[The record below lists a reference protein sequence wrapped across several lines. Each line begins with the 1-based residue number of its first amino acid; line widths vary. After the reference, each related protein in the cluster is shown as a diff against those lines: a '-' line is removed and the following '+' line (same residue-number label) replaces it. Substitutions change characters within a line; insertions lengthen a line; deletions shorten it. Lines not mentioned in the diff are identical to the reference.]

1 MTHVTFV
8 THVTTAEVPRI
19 AVFARALRLSLLALL
34 RDGKS
39 GELRVLMLALLVAVS
54 ALTAVGFFTSRVSLA
69 VDQQAGEVL
78 AADLRLQSR
87 TPIGREYFDL
97 AAAAGLDTAEV
108 STFPSVVLKG
118 EDSALTAIRAVSS
131 RYPLRGRLKVADV
144 PFGPAREVTVL
155 PGPGEAWLEPRL
167 FGQLD
172 ARIGE
177 RIRVGQTEL
186 TIAKV
191 LDYRP
196 DQGSQFVD
204 LAPTL
209 LMRLEDV
216 PATKLTQEGS
226 RIGYAALFAGE
237 TQAVASFKEQLI
249 ARKKPGQR
257 IVDIDEASPQIRSA
271 IDRAGRFLNLAAL
284 VTILLAAIAV
294 AIAARRY
301 VARHLDTVALMKS
314 MGASQRLVLAISV
327 LELLAIA
334 IIAGVS
340 GALLGYAAQEGIAF
354 LVRDLVRGE
363 LPRPALSAG
372 WLGLMTSIFI
382 LVGFALPPLMQLRK
396 VPPARVLRRNLE
408 PPPLRYAFVYGSAI
422 AALAALLYWL
432 VRDPKLLGYVA
443 AATFGTFVVLIA
455 AGWVLVRSLGSL
467 RGSVG
472 ISWRYGMAN
481 IARRGR
487 DSVIQ
492 IVAFGLGLMVLLLL
506 AVVRNDLMQQWRA
519 SLPENAP
526 NHFMINIRPD
536 QTAAIRE
543 FFATKSEV
551 TPPQL
556 VPMVRA
562 RLTQINGRP
571 VGELQ
576 APSERGR
583 DFLEREANLTWAQ
596 TLQQDNKLV
605 AGEWWREGDG
615 GGPRVSVEIELAQS
629 LGLKI
634 GDDLSYDVA
643 GEIVDAKVSS
653 FREVQWDSFRPNFFM
668 VFSPG
673 TLDDSSGTYITSVH
687 IPREQRSILLEFT
700 RRFPEVTAI
709 DLEAVL
715 TQVRGV
721 MDKASLAVQY
731 VFAFTLLA
739 GVTVLLAAIQS
750 TRDERRY
757 ESAMLRTL
765 GASRRVV
772 LQGVA
777 AEFTTLGLLS
787 GTLAAV
793 GATVAGYFLA
803 TRLFNL
809 DYTFSFAVW
818 GIGLAAGAVL
828 VGVSGTLATRSVVN
842 HPPVATLRGN

>member
-1 MTHVTFV
+1 MTK
-8 THVTTAEVPRI
+8 
-19 AVFARALRLSLLALL
+19 ALRLALLALL

-87 TPIGREYFDL
+87 SPIEREYFDL
-97 AAAAGLDTAEV
+97 AAKAGLATAEV

-118 EDSALTAIRAVSS
+118 EDSALTAIRAVSA

-144 PFGPAREVTVL
+144 PYGPAREVTEL

-167 FGQLD
+167 FGQLN
-172 ARIGE
+172 ARVGD
-177 RIRVGQTEL
+177 RIRVGEAEL

-209 LMRLEDV
+209 LMRVEDV
-216 PATKLTQEGS
+216 PATKLNQQGS
-226 RIGYAALFAGE
+226 RISYAALFAGE
-237 TQAVASFKEQLI
+237 TQAVAAFKVELT
-249 ARKKPGQR
+249 ARKRPGQR
-257 IVDIDEASPQIRSA
+257 IVDVEEASPQIRSA
-271 IDRAGRFLNLAAL
+271 VDRAGRFLNLAAL

-314 MGASQRLVLAISV
+314 MGAAQRLVLAISV

-334 IIAGVS
+334 IIAGVF
-340 GALLGYAAQEGIAF
+340 GALIGYAAQEGIAF
-354 LVRDLVRGE
+354 LLRDLVRGE

-382 LVGFALPPLMQLRK
+382 LIGFALPPLLQLRR

-408 PPPLRYAFVYGSAI
+408 PPPLRYAFVYGSAL
-422 AALAALLYWL
+422 AALVALLYWL
-432 VRDPKLLGYVA
+432 VRDTKLLAYVSA
-443 AATFGTFVVLIA
+443 GTLGTFIVLIA
-455 AGWVLVRSLGSL
+455 AGWLLVRSLGTF

-472 ISWRYGMAN
+472 VSWRYGMAN

-506 AVVRNDLMQQWRA
+506 AVVRNDLMHQWRA
-519 SLPENAP
+519 SLPEDAP

-536 QTAAIRE
+536 QTAAVRD
-543 FFATKSEV
+543 FFAQHAV
-551 TPPQL
+551 APPEL

-562 RLTQINGRP
+562 RLTQINGTP
-571 VGELQ
+571 VAQLR

-596 TLQQDNKLV
+596 DMQRDNKLV
-605 AGEWWREGDG
+605 AGQWWKAGDG

-634 GDDLSYDVA
+634 GDKLTYDVA
-643 GEIVDAKVSS
+643 GEIVDAQVSS
-653 FREVQWDSFRPNFFM
+653 FRQVQWDSFRPNFFM

-673 TLDDSSGTYITSVH
+673 TLDDSTGTYITSVH
-687 IPREQRSILLEFT
+687 IAQPQKRMLLEFT
-700 RRFPEVTAI
+700 RRFPEVTSI
-709 DLEAVL
+709 DLDAIL

-739 GVTVLLAAIQS
+739 GVTVLLAAIQA

-793 GATVAGYFLA
+793 GATAAGYFLA
-803 TRLFNL
+803 TEVFNL

-818 GIGLAAGAVL
+818 GIGLAAGALL

>member
-1 MTHVTFV
+1 MKVV
-8 THVTTAEVPRI
+8 
-19 AVFARALRLSLLALL
+19 RLAFLALL

-39 GELRVLMLALLVAVS
+39 GELRVLLLALLVAVS

-87 TPIGREYFDL
+87 APIERDYFDL
-97 AAAAGLDTAEV
+97 ATAAGLTTAQV
-108 STFPSVVLKG
+108 STFPSVVMKG
-118 EDSALTAIRAVSS
+118 QDSALTAIRAVSS

-144 PFGPAREVTVL
+144 PFGPAREVTEL

-172 ARIGE
+172 ARVGE
-177 RIRVGQTEL
+177 RVHVGQMEL
-186 TIAKV
+186 TITRV

-209 LMRLEDV
+209 LMRLDDV

-226 RIGYAALFAGE
+226 RIGYAALFAGPSD
-237 TQAVASFKEQLI
+237 AIAGFKEELI

-257 IVDIDEASPQIRSA
+257 IVDVAEASPQIRSA
-271 IDRAGRFLNLAAL
+271 VDRAGRFLNLAAL

-314 MGASQRLVLAISV
+314 MGASQRLVLGITV

-334 IIAGVS
+334 IIAGVC
-340 GALLGYAAQEGIAF
+340 GALIGYAAQEGIAF
-354 LVRDLVRGE
+354 LLRDLVRGE

-382 LVGFALPPLMQLRK
+382 LIGFALPPLLQLRK

-408 PPPLRYAFVYGSAI
+408 PPPLRYAVVYGTAV

-443 AATFGTFVVLIA
+443 AATAGTFVVLII
-455 AGWVLVRSLGSL
+455 AGWILVKSLGSL

-536 QTAAIRE
+536 QTAAISE
-543 FFATKSEV
+543 FFAKSAV
-551 TPPQL
+551 PPPEL

-562 RLTQINGRP
+562 RLTQINGTP
-571 VGELQ
+571 VAQLSI
-576 APSERGR
+576 ANERGR

-596 TLQQDNKLV
+596 NVQRDNKIV
-605 AGEWWREGDG
+605 AGEWWREADG

-634 GDDLSYDVA
+634 GDNLTYDVA
-643 GEIVDAKVSS
+643 GEIIDAKVTS
-653 FREVQWDSFRPNFFM
+653 FRSVQWDSFRPNFFM

-673 TLDDSSGTYITSVH
+673 TLDDTSGTYITSVH

-709 DLEAVL
+709 DLEAIL

-739 GVTVLLAAIQS
+739 GVTVLLAAIQA

-777 AEFTTLGLLS
+777 AEFTTLGILS

-793 GATVAGYFLA
+793 GATAAGYFLA
-803 TRLFNL
+803 TRVFDL

-828 VGVSGTLATRSVVN
+828 VGVSGTLATRSVVY

>member
-1 MTHVTFV
+1 MK
-8 THVTTAEVPRI
+8 
-19 AVFARALRLSLLALL
+19 ALRLAFLALL

-39 GELRVLMLALLVAVS
+39 GELRVLLLALLVAVS

-69 VDQQAGEVL
+69 VDSQAGEVL

-87 TPIGREYFDL
+87 APIAQEYFDL
-97 AAAAGLDTAEV
+97 ATAAGLTTAQV
-108 STFPSVVLKG
+108 STFPSVVMKG
-118 EDSALTAIRAVSS
+118 QDSALTAIRAVSS

-144 PFGPAREVTVL
+144 PFGPAREVTEL

-172 ARIGE
+172 ARVGD
-177 RIRVGQTEL
+177 RVHVGQMEL
-186 TIAKV
+186 TITQV

-209 LMRLEDV
+209 LMRLDDV

-226 RIGYAALFAGE
+226 RIGYAALFAGP
-237 TQAVASFKEQLI
+237 TDAVAGFKEELT

-257 IVDIDEASPQIRSA
+257 IVDVDEASPQIRSA
-271 IDRAGRFLNLAAL
+271 VDRAGRFLNLAAL

-314 MGASQRLVLAISV
+314 MGASQRLVLSISV

-334 IIAGVS
+334 IIAGVC
-340 GALLGYAAQEGIAF
+340 GALIGYAAQEGIA
-354 LVRDLVRGE
+354 LLLRDLVRGE
-363 LPRPALSAG
+363 LPRPSLSAG

-382 LVGFALPPLMQLRK
+382 LIGFALPPLLQLRQ

-408 PPPLRYAFVYGSAI
+408 PPPLRYAVVYGTAI

-432 VRDPKLLGYVA
+432 VRDTKLLGYVS
-443 AATFGTFVVLIA
+443 AATAGTFVVLII
-455 AGWVLVRSLGSL
+455 AGWLLVRSLGTL

-536 QTAAIRE
+536 QITAIRE
-543 FFATKSEV
+543 FFAQQAV
-551 TPPQL
+551 TPPEL
-556 VPMVRA
+556 VPMIRA
-562 RLTQINGRP
+562 RLTQINGTP
-571 VGELQ
+571 VSQLSI
-576 APSERGR
+576 PSERGR

-596 TLQQDNKLV
+596 TMQRDNKVV

-634 GDDLSYDVA
+634 GDDLTYNVA
-643 GEIVDAKVSS
+643 GEIIDAKVTS
-653 FREVQWDSFRPNFFM
+653 FRSVQWDSFRPNFFM

-687 IPREQRSILLEFT
+687 IPQAQRAILLEFT
-700 RRFPEVTAI
+700 REFPEVTAI
-709 DLEAVL
+709 DLEAIL

-739 GVTVLLAAIQS
+739 GVTVLLAAIQA

-793 GATVAGYFLA
+793 GATAAGYFLA
-803 TRLFNL
+803 TRVFDL

>member
-1 MTHVTFV
+1 M
-8 THVTTAEVPRI
+8 I
-19 AVFARALRLSLLALL
+19 KALRLALLALL

-54 ALTAVGFFTSRVSLA
+54 ALTAVGFFTNRVSLA

-87 TPIGREYFDL
+87 APIEREYFDL
-97 AAAAGLDTAEV
+97 AQSDGLATAEV

-131 RYPLRGRLKVADV
+131 RYPLRGRLKVAEV
-144 PFGPAREVTVL
+144 PFGPAHEVSTL

-167 FGQLD
+167 FGQLN
-172 ARIGE
+172 ARIGD

-186 TIAKV
+186 KIAKV

-216 PATKLTQEGS
+216 PATKLSAEGS
-226 RIGYAALFAGE
+226 RIGYAALFAGT
-237 TQAVASFKEQLI
+237 TQQVAQFKEELT

-257 IVDIDEASPQIRSA
+257 IVDVDEASPQIRSA
-271 IDRAGRFLNLAAL
+271 VDRASRFLNLAAL

-294 AIAARRY
+294 AITARRY
-301 VARHLDTVALMKS
+301 VERHLDTVALMKS

-334 IIAGVS
+334 IIAGVL
-340 GALLGYAAQEGIAF
+340 GAAIGYAAQEGIAF

-363 LPRPALSAG
+363 LPRPGLSPG
-372 WLGLMTSIFI
+372 WLGLMTSILI
-382 LVGFALPPLMQLRK
+382 LIGFALPPLLQLRK

-408 PPPLRYAFVYGSAI
+408 PPPLRYAFVYGSAL
-422 AALAALLYWL
+422 AALLALLYWL
-432 VRDPKLLGYVA
+432 VRDTKLLGYVS

-455 AGWVLVRSLGSL
+455 AGWVLVRSLSTL

-472 ISWRYGMAN
+472 VSWRYGMAN

-506 AVVRNDLMQQWRA
+506 AVVRNDLMHQWRA

-526 NHFMINIRPD
+526 NYFMINIRPD
-536 QTAAIRE
+536 QTASVRE
-543 FFATKSEV
+543 FFAQQTQVS
-551 TPPQL
+551 PPEL
-556 VPMVRA
+556 VPMIRA
-562 RLTQINGRP
+562 RLTQINSTP
-571 VGELQ
+571 VADLHLQ
-576 APSERGR
+576 SERGR

-596 TLQQDNKLV
+596 SMQKDNKLV
-605 AGEWWREGDG
+605 AGDWWRPDDG
-615 GGPRVSVEIELAQS
+615 GGPRVSVEVQLAHA

-634 GDDLSYDVA
+634 GDKLTYDIA
-643 GEIVDAKVSS
+643 GELVDAKVTS

-673 TLDDSSGTYITSVH
+673 TLDDSTGTYITSVH
-687 IPREQRSILLEFT
+687 IPREQRSMLLEFS
-700 RRFPEVTAI
+700 RQFPEVTAI
-709 DLEAVL
+709 DLEAIL
-715 TQVRGV
+715 TQVRSV

-739 GVTVLLAAIQS
+739 GVTVLLAAIQA

-777 AEFTTLGLLS
+777 AEFTTLGILS
-787 GTLAAV
+787 GTLAAI
-793 GATVAGYFLA
+793 GATAAGYFLA

-809 DYTFSFAVW
+809 EYTFSFAVW
-818 GIGLAAGAVL
+818 GVGLVTGALL
-828 VGVSGTLATRSVVN
+828 VGISGTLATRSVVN
-842 HPPVATLRGN
+842 SPPVATLRNN